1 VILVEHQDIRPH
13 GSVRADEDSRVEYVL
28 VSRDLH
34 TYPGA
39 LVAWRRER
47 DPDGSVRRSA
57 LVVYLDA
64 HQTLRESWFPET
76 SVIAV
81 RDKPQL
87 S

>member
-1 VILVEHQDIRPH
+1 MDHQDIRSH
-13 GSVRADEDSRVEYVL
+13 ASVRADEDSRVEYVL

-39 LVAWRRER
+39 LMAWRREQ
-47 DPDGSVRRSA
+47 DPDGSLRRSA
-57 LVVYLDA
+57 LVVYLDD

-81 RDKPQL
+81 RDKPHPA